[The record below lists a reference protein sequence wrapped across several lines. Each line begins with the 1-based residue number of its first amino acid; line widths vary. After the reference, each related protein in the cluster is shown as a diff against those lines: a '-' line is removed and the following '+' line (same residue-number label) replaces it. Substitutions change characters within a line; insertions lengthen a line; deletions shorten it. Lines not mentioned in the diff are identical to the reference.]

1 MRVRLSVGLLAPL
14 VLLAGCAT
22 PNTAPNTAAS
32 PAPGSVQ
39 GAPGCQR
46 YARTELF
53 FGTDRPGGAVSEREF
68 QAFTDAEITPRFPDG
83 LTLLPGTGQF
93 RGADGKLVAERSKV
107 LILLYPVRAESD
119 SGAKIEQIR
128 QLYKQKF
135 NQESVLR
142 VDEPDPSCVS
152 F

>member
-1 MRVRLSVGLLAPL
+1 MRTRSSIALLAPL
-14 VLLAGCAT
+14 VLLAGCAAQN
-22 PNTAPNTAAS
+22 PAQNPASGAAV
-32 PAPGSVQ
+32 P

-53 FGTDRPGGAVSEREF
+53 FGTDRPGGAVSDQEF
-68 QAFTDAEITPRFPDG
+68 HAFTDAEITPRFPDG

-93 RGADGKLVAERSKV
+93 RGADGKLVAERSMV

-128 QLYKQKF
+128 ELYKKKF
-135 NQESVLR
+135 SQESVLR
-142 VDEPDPSCVS
+142 VDEPDPSCVA